1 MRNTVTPIGAHD
13 PTGNSG
19 AMANMLFP
27 FRFNAD
33 SWTEISRRRN
43 FMKRF
48 LTIGNALPF
57 AMVVV
62 FTAHVIVD

>member
-43 FMKRF
+43 FMKWF
-48 LTIGNALPF
+48 LTIGNALLF
-57 AMVVV
+57 AVVTA
-62 FTAHVIVD
+62 FTAQVDR